1 MKIEAGEAVRI
12 LAYLFFLFFVLP
24 VLIAAI
30 VLTFAPLIVLF
41 TMVLAFVLVFAK
53 IPWTPPEFSLAAEAA
68 LLALYRITGE
78 KILKEIAENLAKH
91 RKKSL
96 KLDRE
101 DELEEALREDDTS
114 RALRIYVQEI
124 TEKIVGGPIYA
135 EPRNRSDG

>member
-30 VLTFAPLIVLF
+30 VLTLAPLIVLF
-41 TMVLAFVLVFAK
+41 TIILAFVLVFAK

-78 KILKEIAENLAKH
+78 KVLKEIAENLARH
-91 RKKSL
+91 RRKSL

-101 DELEEALREDDTS
+101 KELEEALREDDTG
-114 RALRIYVQEI
+114 RALRICIREI
-124 TEKIVGGPIYA
+124 TEKIAGGPLYA
-135 EPRNRSDG
+135 ESRDRGDD